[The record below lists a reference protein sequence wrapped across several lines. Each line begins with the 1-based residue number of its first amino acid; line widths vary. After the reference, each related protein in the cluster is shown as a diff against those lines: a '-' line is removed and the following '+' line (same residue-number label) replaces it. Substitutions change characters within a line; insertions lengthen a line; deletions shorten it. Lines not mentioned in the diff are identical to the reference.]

1 MMQWYSE
8 DLKVV
13 KDASDL
19 NSSGSLLMKV
29 VEISDS
35 RCFFEVCKL
44 NLSLKQK
51 LCSASSNKIKGSS
64 MENSEPQN
72 AGEVAC

>member
-1 MMQWYSE
+1 M
-8 DLKVV
+8 V

-19 NSSGSLLMKV
+19 NSSGRLLKV

-44 NLSLKQK
+44 NLSLKQNIADCK
-51 LCSASSNKIKGSS
+51 LTLADGR
-64 MENSEPQN
+64 
-72 AGEVAC
+72 